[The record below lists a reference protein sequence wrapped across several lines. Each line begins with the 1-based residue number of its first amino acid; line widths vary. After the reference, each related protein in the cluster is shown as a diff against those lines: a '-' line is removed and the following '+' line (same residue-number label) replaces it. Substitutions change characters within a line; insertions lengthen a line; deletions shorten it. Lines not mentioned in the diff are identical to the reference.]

1 MSELI
6 SSILSRKTRSASRS
20 LASGAAGLGLVL
32 GALASPSDSFEVR
45 TASAVGRLPASE
57 CGEVR
62 LDDVGGAMEHVKVRN
77 QRAIGSCYAH
87 AAAQLYDAWRFRNA
101 DMEFEHSSAG
111 FEISQRYKWDREETS
126 VDGGHV
132 KKIIPKLLREG
143 TCSQEELDSLFRGP
157 TLDGF
162 ASKVMQIFN
171 KHRAEYHR
179 RMKEALPSQ
188 YNFGADLADVAR
200 MREQQGFARQDNTR
214 VDRSRVH
221 FDISKVVAQEV
232 LAKGV
237 VELKAYIKDVCVISQ
252 AHIPYSKLQ
261 PDANTVRMFEM
272 ISLAECPEQRRIYAK
287 NEFRINDVSTYTNGK
302 GLVPGVLDEKA
313 RFKPE
318 VSLPT
323 IHRELDKG
331 LRRAMPIA
339 VSYCSSILAEGR
351 GFKTK
356 DPNTDDCGRHA
367 SLITGRRKNPQSGR
381 CELLI
386 RNTWGNSC
394 GSYSKDWTCDSAKG
408 SVWVDEQVLGRAI
421 TNVQT
426 VVPN

>member
-1 MSELI
+1 MRDQLTT
-6 SSILSRKTRSASRS
+6 ILKAKVRGASRG
-20 LASGAAGLGLVL
+20 LVTFAAGLGFAF
-32 GALASPSDSFEVR
+32 GALASP
-45 TASAVGRLPASE
+45 TASFDSKVAPVIGRLPASA

-62 LDDVGGAMEHVKVRN
+62 LDAEGGAMEHVKVRN

-101 DMEFEHSSAG
+101 DMEYDHSSAG
-111 FEISQRYKWDREETS
+111 FEISQRYKWDRDETS

-132 KKIIPKLLREG
+132 KKIIPKLLQEG
-143 TCSQEELDSLFRGP
+143 TCSQEELDSLFRGV

-162 ASKVMQIFN
+162 ASKVMQIFT
-171 KHRAEYHR
+171 KYRDEFRR
-179 RMKEALPSQ
+179 RMKEELPSPIEVQ
-188 YNFGADLADVAR
+188 AEIGAEILK
-200 MREQQGFARQDNTR
+200 REMQGFARQDNTR
-214 VDRSRVH
+214 VDRSRIH
-221 FDISKVVAQEV
+221 FDVRSMVARDV

-272 ISLAECPEQRRIYAK
+272 ISLAECPEQRRLYAK
-287 NEFRINDVSTYTNGK
+287 NQFRINDVSTYTNGK
-302 GLVPGVLDEKA
+302 GMIPGVLDEKP

-318 VSLPT
+318 VSLPA

-331 LRRAMPIA
+331 LSRAMPIA
-339 VSYCSSILAEGR
+339 VSYCASVLGEGKA
-351 GFKTK
+351 FKTK
-356 DPNTDDCGRHA
+356 DPNTDQCGRHA
-367 SLITGRRKNPQSGR
+367 SLITGRRKNPQSGK

-394 GSYSKDWTCDSAKG
+394 GSYSRDWTCDSAKG
-408 SVWVDEQVLGRAI
+408 SVWVDEATLGRAI

-426 VVPN
+426 IVPN